1 MNESLVKYLA
11 GLLDAD
17 GSLSFNF
24 KRDQNRQ
31 DRHFVS
37 LSLHLS
43 SSMAVDKRNFVDTLP
58 TLTGFGCVCYSGPN
72 QQFKTW
78 AVSKRA
84 DLEMLLPRLVK
95 HMVIKARHWAWM
107 LEQWRDLRRTSVSTE
122 QMAAMKASS
131 KASRVE
137 NVGPVKPKNH
147 PTWAWVAGYI
157 DGDGCY
163 TKRYDKQQNYWTIH
177 VSAVAHINDRAGLD
191 FLAKAFG
198 GRFHPQGQSPDV
210 IIWRR
215 NLGAR
220 DADFALGFLPNIAK
234 HSRLKRHK
242 IDGIIHHH
250 RQRLN
255 LQGASA

>member
-24 KRDQNRQ
+24 KRDQNRE
-31 DRHFVS
+31 DRHFAGLTLKLAAS
-37 LSLHLS
+37 D
-43 SSMAVDKRNFVDTLP
+43 AVDRRGFVDSLP
-58 TLTGFGCVCYSGPN
+58 SQTGFGSVYREGRN
-72 QQFKTW
+72 DQFKNWIVT
-78 AVSKRA
+78 KRA
-84 DLEMLLPRLVK
+84 DLEMLLPRLIK
-95 HMVIKARHWAWM
+95 HMVIKARHWEWM
-107 LEQWRDLRRTSVSTE
+107 LNEWRNLRRTSVSTDE
-122 QMAAMKASS
+122 MDALKAAS
-131 KASRVE
+131 KGSRLE
-137 NVGPVKPKNH
+137 RVGPVKPKNH

-157 DGDGCY
+157 DGDGTY
-163 TKRYDKQQNYWTIH
+163 YRHFDKNQNYWSIH
-177 VSAVAHINDRAGLD
+177 VSAVAHINDRVGLD
-191 FLAKAFG
+191 LLAKAFG
-198 GRFHPQGQSPDV
+198 GHFHPQGQCPDV

-220 DADFALGFLPNIAK
+220 DADFALGFLPNVVK

-255 LQGASA
+255 LQEAAA

>member
-1 MNESLVKYLA
+1 MNETLVKYLA

-24 KRDQNRQ
+24 KRDQNRP
-31 DRHFVS
+31 DRHFVG
-37 LSLHLS
+37 LTLHLS
-43 SSMAVDKRNFVDTLP
+43 SSTAVDQRRFVDTLP
-58 TLTGFGCVCYSGPN
+58 EQTSFGAVYYSGSN

-78 AVSKRA
+78 SVTKRA
-84 DLEMLLPRLVK
+84 ELEMLLPRLIK
-95 HMVIKARHWAWM
+95 HMVVKARHWQWL
-107 LEQWRDLRRTSVSTE
+107 LEEWRGLRRSSVSTE
-122 QMAAMKASS
+122 QMDAMKAAS

-137 NVGPVKPKNH
+137 RTGPVRPKNH

-163 TKRYDKQQNYWTIH
+163 VRRFDKNQNYWAIS
-177 VSAVAHINDRAGLD
+177 VSVVAHVNDRVGLD
-191 FLAKAFG
+191 FLEKAFG
-198 GRFHPQGQSPDV
+198 GSFHPQGQSPDV

-215 NLGAR
+215 NLGVK
-220 DADFALGFLPNIAK
+220 DADFALGFLPNVAK

-250 RQRLN
+250 RQRLT
-255 LQGASA
+255 LQGAAA